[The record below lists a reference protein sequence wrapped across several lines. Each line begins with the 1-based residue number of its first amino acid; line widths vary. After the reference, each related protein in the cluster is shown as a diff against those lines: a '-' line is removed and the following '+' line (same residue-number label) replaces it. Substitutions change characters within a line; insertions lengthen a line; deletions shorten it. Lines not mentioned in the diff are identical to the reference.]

1 MTQIIRIPADASVE
15 TARRLMAQS
24 TDPQVALELPAKWAG
39 LANVAQM
46 RLLQR
51 QAHIQ
56 QLDVALITRSGETH
70 RAAAQVGIPAFYS
83 QADLDRRPNWYV
95 RPAKSGAPMIDP
107 QDPAQGLPDPPAWR
121 LPSKGEGVVN
131 QAARPSLHRSRRRRI
146 RAEESYRKPTPAWFP
161 LAGYALTGL
170 LFAIMLGLFALTVI
184 PAATVT
190 LTPGQQELSVDVA
203 LSANPYL
210 DFPDATLGQT
220 GARVVESRIEATG
233 SLPTSGSE
241 QVAVGKAQGI
251 VTFSNKGR
259 QAVRIPAG
267 TTVRT
272 GTGTPV
278 SFVTL
283 QEVEVPGQ
291 VSGRVD
297 VLVEAVDLGAAGNVR
312 AGTINTVGGSL
323 DAQVAVS
330 NASPTYSGSSQL
342 TKVVKQIDKDT
353 LLDQLYTQVQQD
365 AYAALAAT
373 LEPGEWL
380 SPDSVTTQI
389 VADIYDAFNDE
400 PAEVVNL
407 DLRVSVQGVAISD
420 ADATEAARTQLQQSV
435 PKGGKLVASS
445 VAFSRLGE
453 AETAGSVVNFIMR
466 ATGNY
471 VIPIDPDEV
480 RSAIAGKS
488 PEEATRILQERWSL
502 AAAPEIFRDPQWRNA
517 MPAIPGRIQV
527 RVAYSEAGE

>member
-1 MTQIIRIPADASVE
+1 MTQIIHIPADASVE

-121 LPSKGEGVVN
+121 LSSKGEGVVN

-190 LTPGQQELSVDVA
+190 LTPGQQELSVDVT

-241 QVAVGKAQGI
+241 QVAVGGAQGI

-259 QAVRIPAG
+259 NAVRIPAG

-278 SFVTL
+278 SFVTK
-283 QEVEVPGQ
+283 QDVEVPGQ
-291 VSGRVD
+291 VGGRVD
-297 VLVEAVDLGAAGNVR
+297 VLVEAVDLGAAGNVQ

-453 AETAGSVVNFIMR
+453 ADTAGSVVNFIMR

-488 PEEATRILQERWSL
+488 PEEAARILQERWSL
-502 AAAPEIFRDPQWRNA
+502 AAAPDIFRDPQWRNA

-527 RVAYSEAGE
+527 RVAYTEGE